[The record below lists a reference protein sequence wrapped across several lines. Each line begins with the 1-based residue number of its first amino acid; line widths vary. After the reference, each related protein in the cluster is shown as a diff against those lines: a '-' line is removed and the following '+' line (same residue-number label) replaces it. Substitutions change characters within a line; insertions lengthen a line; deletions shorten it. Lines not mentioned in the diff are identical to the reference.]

1 MRLRTA
7 SFSTACTQLV
17 TFVDEACLEVFRAHR
32 SAKMPRA
39 FAVQLNARVFAAID
53 QHVHVSALEQAPGLL
68 RSLGLRQQDTLG
80 GLWVVAVLGA
90 NFDQLVKPLAQLLE
104 LVASGRIVR
113 VPHLVAEGLKV
124 LDQRL
129 ALRGAFLRGQL
140 EVRRVLAVHEDP
152 AWRAVHV
159 DQGILHRRAGEL
171 RVPQGSLAIDS
182 VEGIVGINEQDP
194 VIVSGLQESAH
205 RVDGG
210 LHSRRVA
217 AQS

>member
-1 MRLRTA
+1 VRLR
-7 SFSTACTQLV
+7 LRHHRELLDGLHPIGL
-17 TFVDEACLEVFRAHR
+17 DEACLEVFRAHR

-113 VPHLVAEGLKV
+113 VPHLVATMLSTESIAKPPCGT
-124 LDQRL
+124 RSSP
-129 ALRGAFLRGQL
+129 A
-140 EVRRVLAVHEDP
+140 RR
-152 AWRAVHV
+152 
-159 DQGILHRRAGEL
+159 
-171 RVPQGSLAIDS
+171 
-182 VEGIVGINEQDP
+182 
-194 VIVSGLQESAH
+194 
-205 RVDGG
+205 
-210 LHSRRVA
+210 
-217 AQS
+217 